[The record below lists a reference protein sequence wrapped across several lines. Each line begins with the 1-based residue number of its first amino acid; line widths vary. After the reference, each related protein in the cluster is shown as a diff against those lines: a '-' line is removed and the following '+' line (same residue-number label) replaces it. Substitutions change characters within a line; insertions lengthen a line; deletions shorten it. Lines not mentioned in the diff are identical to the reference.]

1 MKSSGMPGIRV
12 ATEIDATP
20 ERVWEVVE
28 PVERHVDWMH
38 DAVAIHFTTDQTRG
52 TGTTFLCDTKVG
64 PFTLVD
70 RMEITEWEPA
80 KVMGVRHV
88 GVVTGTGR
96 FTLEAIDLGRRTRFV
111 WEEQL
116 VFPWW
121 MGGPLGALIGGRIVL
136 AAIWRRN
143 LRNLRRIVEATA

>member
-1 MKSSGMPGIRV
+1 MPGIRV